1 MYQSVD
7 ILIKLS
13 WIKIIAKRSSK
24 LVENFFKEKEDA
36 DSTMLPVIFSYL
48 LSDVP
53 CMSNV
58 EGLKGM
64 ERDWPRNKTGR
75 SRTVNASASASE
87 GDEGAKNKQ
96 INKIDVSEAS
106 RECR

>member
-1 MYQSVD
+1 
-7 ILIKLS
+7 
-13 WIKIIAKRSSK
+13 
-24 LVENFFKEKEDA
+24 
-36 DSTMLPVIFSYL
+36 
-48 LSDVP
+48 
-53 CMSNV
+53 
-58 EGLKGM
+58 M
-64 ERDWPRNKTGR
+64 ERDWPRNKTGQPRIHVDR

>member
-1 MYQSVD
+1 
-7 ILIKLS
+7 
-13 WIKIIAKRSSK
+13 
-24 LVENFFKEKEDA
+24 
-36 DSTMLPVIFSYL
+36 MLPVIFSYL

-53 CMSNV
+53 CNSNV

-64 ERDWPRNKTGR
+64 ERDWPRNKTGQPRIHVGR
-75 SRTVNASASASE
+75 SRTVNASE